1 MGPDAMILVFWML
14 SFNPAFYS
22 PLSPSSRGSL
32 VPPHFLPI
40 EWHLLIWGCWYISW
54 QSWFQLVLHPAQH
67 FAWCTLHRSFT
78 SGVTILG
85 TKLGKV
91 LPKMGEP
98 VRCSKWSWSPRKI
111 KPAVSVLDTCSFS
124 LACFRF
130 VLSLGGFYSRVFMS
144 YITDP
149 FPSYFYWWAIR
160 GILSS
165 LTGFFVVVLFVCNI

>member
-32 VPPHFLPI
+32 APLHFLPI
-40 EWHLLIWGCWYISW
+40 EWHLHIWGCWYVSW

-67 FAWCTLHRSFT
+67 FAWYTLHRSFT

-91 LPKMGEP
+91 LPP
-98 VRCSKWSWSPRKI
+98 QFWTSPLFQVI
-111 KPAVSVLDTCSFS
+111 LKPKKNKTCCICLGYLVLFFGLFS
-124 LACFRF
+124 LCVKLGRF
-130 VLSLGGFYSRVFMS
+130 LFTCLHVIYHWSFPQLFLLMS
-144 YITDP
+144 HQRHSQ
-149 FPSYFYWWAIR
+149 FSYR
-160 GILSS
+160 
-165 LTGFFVVVLFVCNI
+165 FFCCCFVCL